1 MAMDKAGSH
10 SDSTSDSWGSISCGQ
25 LTRDGRNAADRRDRG
40 EVGGSWAAPAGSA
53 QPTATV
59 ATAMAM
65 MKAKRCKALS
75 HSSPTI
81 SASVNTP
88 MVVACGLI
96 WPMRSSRSS
105 AWATRFEKLLW

>member
-10 SDSTSDSWGSISCGQ
+10 SDSTSESWGSASCGSSRGMAEM
-25 LTRDGRNAADRRDRG
+25 LPTVGTDAKLAAVGR
-40 EVGGSWAAPAGSA
+40 
-53 QPTATV
+53 TARVNKANSTV

-65 MKAKRCKALS
+65 MKAKRCRALC

-81 SASVNTP
+81 SASVSPP
-88 MVVACGLI
+88 MVVACRLI
-96 WPMRSSRSS
+96 WPRCSSRSS